1 MIMNTFAALHYCHYF
16 YNAVHI
22 SCREQFGH
30 IAFLLAPYILMLSD
44 MHIDMR
50 CIYYEGWSLW
60 SCTTLPLI
68 ACSLTWAGGSPHQ
81 VWLTEEK
88 MNSPSQTFAMIDNEL
103 MCILGTAQSCW
114 NLAWRAPVRS
124 VTNPLKTLPLA
135 QGWDCLTY
143 RFWNL
148 DYKYHSHPS

>member
-1 MIMNTFAALHYCHYF
+1 MFGHSVQSQGSCKHILSRTGWPHCTFATRIYLDIVRHALKC
-16 YNAVHI
+16 A
-22 SCREQFGH
+22 
-30 IAFLLAPYILMLSD
+30 AYI
-44 MHIDMR
+44 MHIL
-50 CIYYEGWSLW
+50 CIYALYAGWSLW

-81 VWLTEEK
+81 VWLSEEK
-88 MNSPSQTFAMIDNEL
+88 NEFTQPNFAMIDNEL

-135 QGWDCLTY
+135 QSWDCLTY
-143 RFWNL
+143 RF
-148 DYKYHSHPS
+148 